1 MIPVSAEIV
10 GNVWKLLVVEGQMVT
25 AGEPVAI
32 METMKMEIPVVAP
45 IAGAVAKIR
54 VNEGDILQEG
64 NILVELS

>member
-45 IAGAVAKIR
+45 IAGTVAKIR